1 MQVKVKIPYYIARYI
16 KCCKENKLSILGA
29 FDHIGDFC
37 ESLLPKLKGYAQKC
51 LRWIKKNSNKF
62 ASAWFNGYYAIEP
75 IRYIV
80 KVNNVSGSTSVLK
93 YQIGTKQWFVGN
105 SCLVDNSARRVK
117 HTKQELIEAGFDWV
131 FFCDGVTVEE
141 VYEDL

>member
-1 MQVKVKIPYYIARYI
+1 MSVKVPYYIANYI
-16 KCCKENKLSILGA
+16 AYCKENKLTILGA
-29 FDHIGDFC
+29 FDPVGDFG
-37 ESLLPKLKGYAQKC
+37 EALFPKFKGDTQKC

-62 ASAWFNGYYAIEP
+62 ASAWVNGYYPIEP
-75 IRYIV
+75 IKYIV
-80 KVNNVSGSTSVLK
+80 RVNNVKPSASVLK
-93 YQIGTKQWFVGN
+93 YQIEEKHWVLGN
-105 SCLVDNSARRVK
+105 YCLVDNSARRVK

>member
-1 MQVKVKIPYYIARYI
+1 MSVKIPYYIADYI
-16 KCCKENKLSILGA
+16 AYCKDNKLTILGA
-29 FDHIGDFC
+29 FDPIGDFG
-37 ESLLPKLKGYAQKC
+37 ESLLPKFKGDAQKC
-51 LRWIKKNSNKF
+51 LSWIKKNSNKF
-62 ASAWFNGYYAIEP
+62 ASAWVKGYCAIEP

-105 SCLVDNSARRVK
+105 SCLVDNSAKRVK
-117 HTKQELIEAGFDWV
+117 HTKQELIEAGFNWV

>member
-1 MQVKVKIPYYIARYI
+1 MSVKVPYYIANYI
-16 KCCKENKLSILGA
+16 AYCKENKLTILGA
-29 FDHIGDFC
+29 FDPVGDFG
-37 ESLLPKLKGYAQKC
+37 EALLPKFKGDTQKC

-62 ASAWFNGYYAIEP
+62 ASAWVNGYYP
-75 IRYIV
+75 IAPIKYIV
-80 KVNNVSGSTSVLK
+80 KVNNVSSSTKALK
-93 YQIGTKQWFVGN
+93 YKLDSKEWFFGTDCLAEN
-105 SCLVDNSARRVK
+105 SFRRVG